1 MYLDEMLLVYLETA
15 PVILFLFKFI
25 APIVTS
31 SPGGIP
37 PVHCFMNHLRI
48 PPLAKSPFRGNNT
61 LHFYGTWQF

>member
-1 MYLDEMLLVYLETA
+1 MYLDEMLLVYLEAA

-25 APIVTS
+25 AAIVTS

-37 PVHCFMNHLRI
+37 VHYFMNHLRI
-48 PPLAKSPFRGNNT
+48 PPLVKSPFLDNNT